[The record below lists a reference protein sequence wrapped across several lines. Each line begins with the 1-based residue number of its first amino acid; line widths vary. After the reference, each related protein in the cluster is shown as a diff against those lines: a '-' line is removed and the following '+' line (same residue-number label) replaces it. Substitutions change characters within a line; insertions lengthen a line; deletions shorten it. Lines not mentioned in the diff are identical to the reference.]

1 MIEFF
6 RKIIKNLLLERPPS
20 AKVGRSFKYAVG
32 EILLVVIGILIAV
45 QTNNWNTKNNSVK
58 EKSILEDIHQEFL
71 QNKMQLDTVV
81 FYNKR
86 AFKNGEKLA
95 SLFPIVITMNNMDSI
110 ASCINDSLFTYTFNP
125 SRGSINSIISTSS
138 FNIIQNKKLRTILI
152 SWRDLVTDLQENE
165 IIAKRIV
172 YESIDSFLSG
182 NFDYYLNFK
191 DKRNNLNALETLN
204 M

>member
-6 RKIIKNLLLERPPS
+6 RKIRKNLLLERPPS

-32 EILLVVIGILIAV
+32 EILLVVIGILIAL
-45 QTNNWNTKNNSVK
+45 QT
-58 EKSILEDIHQEFL
+58 
-71 QNKMQLDTVV
+71 
-81 FYNKR
+81 NKR

-110 ASCINDSLFTYTFNP
+110 ASYINDSLFTYTFNS
-125 SRGSINSIISTSS
+125 SRGSINSIISASS

-152 SWRDLVTDLQENE
+152 SWRDLLTDLQENE
-165 IIAKRIV
+165 IIAKMIV